1 MSVITS
7 ATRHRRE
14 QFGIPSI
21 LTLLLIAVPC
31 LMTLSFAILAP
42 IGNSV
47 VGYPSGE
54 WLYNTLSLICHQF
67 PTRSFWLF
75 EHPMALCARCTG
87 GYSGVV
93 LGFLLLIWSR
103 VQPRSDL
110 LILSVSGFLLSVLE
124 AYLLISEGNIW
135 RFCSGF
141 LGGISLIFLVTIFM
155 NKLRVRFKQQ
165 NFKWRSQ

>member
-1 MSVITS
+1 
-7 ATRHRRE
+7 
-14 QFGIPSI
+14 
-21 LTLLLIAVPC
+21 
-31 LMTLSFAILAP
+31 
-42 IGNSV
+42 
-47 VGYPSGE
+47 
-54 WLYNTLSLICHQF
+54 
-67 PTRSFWLF
+67 
-75 EHPMALCARCTG
+75 
-87 GYSGVV
+87 
-93 LGFLLLIWSR
+93 LLLIWSR